1 MAEMSS
7 VRNVKWNVMRL
18 GKCPLPILYTTSD
31 KMRLV
36 GKFPPWSPAQ
46 SVQTGQYTSLVCRLT
61 TRCITKYNQNNIQ
74 HTYIWY
80 EILSSNVHQG
90 IISRVRLN
98 LPTSIDWPSLS
109 LLYWIQISCQQIV
122 FLTVW
127 LFRLLK
133 VIFSSRIFV
142 RNISVNEVW
151 VAAEVRPDLR
161 WESSVKIEKLSCD
174 SQVVR
179 YWHFSIFA
187 ELSLPHF
194 ASSGR
199 KMGSDLISGFKGKSG
214 KRHGREFHCSA
225 RLLHY
230 ILYIVQGGAKCG
242 KVWLARRHGGMA
254 VPCVGR
260 IHLLTDKPHCL
271 LCEPKIN
278 ILSWVFS
285 LSLSLFSPLCN
296 NWKISEK

>member
-98 LPTSIDWPSLS
+98 LPTSIDWPSISPLCRTH
-109 LLYWIQISCQQIV
+109 ISCQQSV
-122 FLTVW
+122 FLQI
-127 LFRLLK
+127 

-142 RNISVNEVW
+142 RNISVNGVW
-151 VAAEVRPDLR
+151 VAAEFRPDLR
-161 WESSVKIEKLSCD
+161 WKSSVKIEKLSCD

>member
-1 MAEMSS
+1 MKYCQHD
-7 VRNVKWNVMRL
+7 VY
-18 GKCPLPILYTTSD
+18 I
-31 KMRLV
+31 
-36 GKFPPWSPAQ
+36 
-46 SVQTGQYTSLVCRLT
+46 LVC
-61 TRCITKYNQNNIQ
+61 
-74 HTYIWY
+74 
-80 EILSSNVHQG
+80 SNVHQG

-174 SQVVR
+174 SQDLR

-225 RLLHY
+225 RQLHY
-230 ILYIVQGGAKCG
+230 ILYIVQGGAKCGKCGKCTLYKCG

-271 LCEPKIN
+271 LCEPKIT